1 MLDTKSTGR
10 RKITRRGGRPKA
22 ADVDKL
28 NQHILAAAGD
38 LFMQYGFD
46 GTSMDAVAEKARISK
61 RTIYLRHSDKA
72 KLFTTVVYDLMDR
85 LLGPLELNRYEI
97 DDLGEAL
104 LAVSRDM
111 VALVIRPEVLALYR
125 LVAFEAQRRP
135 DFGRWITDVR
145 RRPAV
150 QLVATILR
158 RHLDELRL
166 TDAESAAEQFMS
178 LTVDIAARLGAFGT
192 KMTLRQIDGRLKAAV
207 DLFLNGAYL
216 HDLQQVASSHH
227 SRVAVAAT

>member
-1 MLDTKSTGR
+1 MLDTKTTGR

-72 KLFTTVVYDLMDR
+72 ELFNTVVYDLMDR
-85 LLGPLELNRYEI
+85 FLGPLELNRYEI
-97 DDLGEAL
+97 DDIGEAL

-135 DFGRWITDVR
+135 AFGRWITDVR

-166 TDAESAAEQFMS
+166 TDVESAAEQFMS